1 MNSPNTGIWNTISLL
16 HLNKLFEMKRISL
29 IIFLLWSAPAFSQ
42 DTFLET
48 FNLQNNGQ
56 AFFMKQTEDG
66 GFFLIG
72 NDLFPASYFYTK
84 TDSLG
89 NIEFSK
95 VIAASESCRIND
107 MITING
113 TNILLGYD
121 NDGIFFMTKIDFDG
135 NPQSIKSLT
144 SSQGADLRF
153 IDKTDS
159 TILWTANFSLPLY
172 NNIIIAKTDTAGTFL
187 SGQIL
192 TNTNYLGTYDFV
204 SLGNDGFYLLGSIY
218 DNTLFISFTSVVKC
232 DMSGNIIWS
241 KQYDLISQGKISAD
255 KTIHNGMIISSDIR
269 DSITNKTVLL
279 KIDSIGN
286 IEWNK
291 VYSTPLP
298 GNITQTKVVSVP
310 ESGYAVSGCI
320 DESFGKYAFLFKT
333 DLSGNIQ
340 WANKYE
346 GSYEYVHSICVTS
359 DSGFALSGSTNGFG
373 GSSTGTT
380 SFLGKTDSLG
390 QLGCFDLTL
399 VIDTNSIQINS
410 TNISFTSSPY
420 TLIGTVRTFPSTT
433 DDTGVFLC
441 SSTLITSEIEK
452 PFSTIYPNPIHDN
465 ATLVL
470 SQNESYTFIAYD
482 VFGKSTFEKKIN
494 SIKSELDFS
503 QLPNG
508 IYFYQISN
516 SENNFTGKFIVAH

>member
-1 MNSPNTGIWNTISLL
+1 
-16 HLNKLFEMKRISL
+16 MKRIYL
-29 IIFLLWSAPAFSQ
+29 IIFFLWSTLAFSQ

-48 FNLQNNGQ
+48 FNLQNGGQ
-56 AFFMKQTEDG
+56 AFFMRQTDDR
-66 GFFLIG
+66 GFFLAG
-72 NDLFPASYFYTK
+72 NDLSTGNIFYTK

-95 VIAASESCRIND
+95 IIDASESCIIND

-144 SSQGADLRF
+144 SSQGVGLRF

-159 TILWTANFSLPLY
+159 TIHWTGNSSSPPY

-192 TNTNYLGTYDFV
+192 TNTNYLGTYEVV
-204 SLGNDGFYLLGSIY
+204 SLGNDGFYLLGNIY
-218 DNTLFISFTSVVKC
+218 DNTLLNWLTSVVKC
-232 DMSGNIIWS
+232 DISGNIIWS
-241 KQYDLISQGKISAD
+241 KQYDLISEGRISAD
-255 KTIHNGMIISSDIR
+255 KTINNGIIISSDIR
-269 DSITNKTVLL
+269 DSITNMTVLL

-298 GNITQTKVVSVP
+298 GNITQTKVISVP
-310 ESGYAVSGCI
+310 ESGYAVTGSI

-359 DSGFALSGSTNGFG
+359 DFGFALCGSTNGFG
-373 GSSTGTT
+373 GSTGTT

-399 VIDTNSIQINS
+399 VIDTNSIQITS
-410 TNISFTSSPY
+410 TNISFTTSPY
-420 TLIGTVRTFPSTT
+420 TLIDTVRTFPSTT

-452 PFSTIYPNPIHDN
+452 QFSSIYPNPIHDN

-470 SQNESYTFIAYD
+470 SQNERYTFIAYD
-482 VFGKSTFEKKIN
+482 VFGKSIFEKKIN

-503 QLPNG
+503 QLPIG
-508 IYFYQISN
+508 IYFYQLSN

>member
-1 MNSPNTGIWNTISLL
+1 
-16 HLNKLFEMKRISL
+16 MKVIYL
-29 IIFLLWSAPAFSQ
+29 IIFLLCSAPAFSQ

-56 AFFMKQTEDG
+56 AFFMRQTDDR
-66 GFFLIG
+66 GFFLAG
-72 NDLFPASYFYTK
+72 NDLSTGNIFYTK

-95 VIAASESCRIND
+95 IIDASESCIIND

-144 SSQGADLRF
+144 STQGASLRF

-172 NNIIIAKTDTAGTFL
+172 NNIIITKTDTAGTFL
-187 SGQIL
+187 YGQIL
-192 TNTNYLGTYDFV
+192 TNINYNGTYDFV

-255 KTIHNGMIISSDIR
+255 KTINNGMIISSDIR

-291 VYSTPLP
+291 VYSTPAP
-298 GNITQTKVVSVP
+298 GNISQTKVISVP
-310 ESGYAVSGCI
+310 ESGYAVTGSI
-320 DESFGKYAFLFKT
+320 DESSGKYAFLFKT

-340 WANKYE
+340 WANKYN
-346 GSYEYVHSICVTS
+346 GSYEYVHRICVTS
-359 DSGFALSGSTNGFG
+359 DSGFALCGSTNGFG
-373 GSSTGTT
+373 GSTGTT

-390 QLGCFDLTL
+390 KLGCFDLTL
-399 VIDTNSIQINS
+399 VIDTNSIQITS
-410 TNISFTSSPY
+410 TNISFTTSPY
-420 TLIGTVRTFPSTT
+420 TLIDTVRTFPSTT
-433 DDTGVFLC
+433 DDTGVFIC
-441 SSTLITSEIEK
+441 SSTLKTSEIEK
-452 PFSTIYPNPIHDN
+452 QFPTIYPNPIHDN
-465 ATLVL
+465 ATIIL
-470 SQNESYTFIAYD
+470 SQNERYTFNVFD
-482 VFGKSTFEKKIN
+482 VFGKSIFEKKIN
-494 SIKSELDFS
+494 SIKSELDIS
-503 QLPNG
+503 HLPNG
-508 IYFYQISN
+508 IFFYQLSN